1 MNSKFVIT
9 PRLPK
14 LLHGA
19 DYNPEQWL
27 KVEGIF
33 EKDIEYMKKAGFNCV
48 TLGVFS
54 WSMLEPD
61 DGVYNFSWMDKVI
74 NTLYENDIYTILAT
88 PTGAR
93 PVWLTHKYPEVSRVE
108 KNRVKNLHGGRHN
121 HCYTS
126 PVYRR
131 KTKEINTRLAERYAN
146 NPAVIMWHIS
156 NELSGQCYCDKC
168 QSAFR
173 EWLKKK
179 YNNDLDALNDAWYTI
194 FWSQKYS
201 DWEQIEAPADNGMSV
216 LHGLNLDWN
225 RFCTEQT
232 LDFYREEVKAVKSVN
247 PDIPCTINMMAMFTE
262 LDYTKF
268 LDDVDVISW
277 DSYPC
282 WHTGDDYWNA
292 MSTAFNHD
300 LMRSYKNQPFMM
312 MENTPSTANWC
323 GVSRLRHPN
332 LLELTSMQALAH
344 GSNTV
349 QYFQWRQSNGSCEKW
364 HGAVISHRGKD
375 DTMVFKNVAKVG
387 ENLKKL
393 NDDLYNADISPKVAI
408 IFDTENKWAI
418 DDGKGPR
425 NIGMKYNE
433 ACLCH
438 YAPFWEAGIPC
449 DVIDSTASF
458 EKYDL
463 LIAPML
469 YMLKDG
475 VADRL
480 KSFVKNGGTLVG
492 TYFTGLVNETDLCF
506 NGDLPGQGLSEVFG
520 LWQEDFDALYDHQ
533 ENQIAVYEQKA
544 GFKGTF
550 KTSVICD
557 LVHPTTAN
565 VLGTFTKDWYAGWPA
580 LLENKYGKG
589 SAFYIASF
597 ADITFLKELYSV
609 ICKRIGI
616 ERNLDVEFP
625 KNVTVGKRG
634 DIYFFQNF
642 NDHEEV
648 VNLSSDMQFTNA
660 VTGEK
665 IKDRVVIPS
674 YGVVVAK

>member
-1 MNSKFVIT
+1 MNNNAIIT

-27 KVEGIF
+27 KTDGIF
-33 EKDIEYMKKAGFNCV
+33 EKDIEYMKEAGFNCV

-54 WSMLEPD
+54 WSMLEID
-61 DGVYNFSWMDKVI
+61 DGIYDFSWMDKVI
-74 NTLYENDIYTILAT
+74 NTLYENGIYTILAT

-108 KNRVKNLHGGRHN
+108 RNRVRNLHGGRHN

-126 PVYRR
+126 PIYRR
-131 KTKEINTRLAERYAN
+131 KTKEINTRLAERYAS

-156 NELSGQCYCDKC
+156 NELGGQCYCDKC
-168 QSAFR
+168 QAAFR
-173 EWLKKK
+173 NWLKKK
-179 YNNDLDALNDAWYTI
+179 YNNDLEALNDAWYTI
-194 FWSQKYS
+194 FWSQKYT
-201 DWEQIEAPADNGMSV
+201 DWEQIEAPAEHGMPV

-232 LDFYREEVKAVKSVN
+232 LDFYREEVKAVKAVN
-247 PDIPCTINMMAMFTE
+247 SDVPCTINMMGFYTG
-262 LDYTKF
+262 LDYSKF
-268 LDDVDVISW
+268 SDDVDVISW
-277 DSYPC
+277 DSYPS
-282 WHTGDDYWNA
+282 WHEGDDYWNA

-300 LMRSYKNQPFMM
+300 LMRSFKDQPFMM

-323 GVSRLRHPN
+323 GVSRLRRPN

-364 HGAVISHRGKD
+364 HSAVISHRGKD
-375 DTMVFKNVAKVG
+375 DTMIFKSVSKVG

-393 NDDLYNADISPKVAI
+393 NDDLYSADISPKVAI

-438 YAPFWEAGIPC
+438 YAPFWDEGIPC
-449 DVIDSTASF
+449 DVIDSTAGF

-469 YMLKDG
+469 YMLKNG
-475 VADRL
+475 VAERL
-480 KSFVKNGGTLVG
+480 KSFVENGGTLVG
-492 TYFTGLVNETDLCF
+492 TYFTGLANETDLCF
-506 NGDLPGQGLSEVFG
+506 NGELPAQGLHEVFG
-520 LWQEDFDALYDHQ
+520 LWEEDIDALYDGQ
-533 ENQIAVYEQKA
+533 ENEIAVEDKKT

-550 KTSVICD
+550 KTSVLCD
-557 LVHPTTAN
+557 LVHPTTAS
-565 VLGTFTKDWYAGWPA
+565 VLGTYTKDWYAGWPA
-580 LLENKYGKG
+580 ILENKYGKG
-589 SAFYIASF
+589 TAYYIASF
-597 ADITFLKELYSV
+597 ADILLLKKLYGT
-609 ICKRIGI
+609 ICKNIGI
-616 ERNLDVEFP
+616 ERNLDVDLP

-634 DIYFFQNF
+634 NLYFFQNF
-642 NDHEEV
+642 NNHEEV
-648 VNLSSDMQFTNA
+648 VNLSKEMRFTNA
-660 VTGEK
+660 LTGEK
-665 IKDRVVIPS
+665 IKNRVVIPP
-674 YGVVVAK
+674 YGVIIAK

>member
-27 KVEGIF
+27 KVKGVF
-33 EKDIEYMKKAGFNCV
+33 EKDIEYMKQAGFNCV

-61 DGVYNFSWMDKVI
+61 DGVYDFSWMDKVI
-74 NTLYENDIYTILAT
+74 NTLYENGIYTILAT

-173 EWLKKK
+173 EWLKNK
-179 YNNDLDALNDAWYTI
+179 YNNDLEALNDAWYTI

-262 LDYTKF
+262 LDYSKF
-268 LDDVDVISW
+268 LNDVDVISW

-282 WHTGDDYWNA
+282 WHEGDDYWNA

-332 LLELTSMQALAH
+332 LLELTSMQALVH

-375 DTMVFKNVAKVG
+375 DTMVFRNVAKVG
-387 ENLKKL
+387 KDLKKL
-393 NDDLYNADISPKVAI
+393 NDDLYNADINPKVAI

-449 DVIDSTASF
+449 DVIDSTTSF

-480 KSFVKNGGTLVG
+480 KGFVNNGGTLVG

-520 LWQEDFDALYDHQ
+520 LWQEDLDALYDHQ
-533 ENQIAVYEQKA
+533 ENQIAVDEQKA
-544 GFKGTF
+544 DFKGTF
-550 KTSVICD
+550 KTSVMCD
-557 LVHPTTAN
+557 LVHPTTAD

-597 ADITFLKELYSV
+597 ADITFLKEFYSV

-616 ERNLDVEFP
+616 ERNLDVELP

-634 DIYFFQNF
+634 NIYFFQNF

-660 VTGEK
+660 LTGEE
-665 IKDRVVIPS
+665 IKDRVVIPP
-674 YGVVVAK
+674 YGVVVGK

>member
-27 KVEGIF
+27 KVEGVF

-61 DGVYNFSWMDKVI
+61 DGVYDFSWMDKVI
-74 NTLYENDIYTILAT
+74 NTLYKNGIYTILAT

-375 DTMVFKNVAKVG
+375 DTIVFKNVVKVG
-387 ENLKKL
+387 KDLKKL

-458 EKYDL
+458 DKYDL

-480 KSFVKNGGTLVG
+480 KSFVNNGGTLVG

-533 ENQIAVYEQKA
+533 ENQIAVDEQKA

-550 KTSVICD
+550 KTSVMCD

-565 VLGTFTKDWYAGWPA
+565 VLGTFAKDWYAGWPA

-597 ADITFLKELYSV
+597 ADIIFLKEFYSV

-616 ERNLDVEFP
+616 ERNLDVELP

-642 NDHEEV
+642 NSHEET
-648 VNLSSDMQFTNA
+648 VNLSNKMQFTNA
-660 VTGEK
+660 LTGEK

-674 YGVVVAK
+674 YGVIVAK

>member
-9 PRLPK
+9 PKLPR
-14 LLHGA
+14 LLHGG

-27 KVEGIF
+27 KADGVF

-54 WSMLEPD
+54 WSMLEPE
-61 DGVYNFSWMDKVI
+61 DGVYDFLWLDKVI
-74 NTLYENDIYTILAT
+74 NNLYENGIYTILAT
-88 PTGAR
+88 PSGAR

-108 KNRVKNLHGGRHN
+108 KNRVRNLHGGRHN

-156 NELSGQCYCDKC
+156 NELGGQCYCEKC

-179 YNNDLDALNDAWYTI
+179 YNNDLEALNDAWYTI
-194 FWSQKYS
+194 FWSEKYS
-201 DWEQIEAPADNGMSV
+201 DWEQIEAPADNGMYA

-247 PDIPCTINMMAMFTE
+247 PDIPCTINMMGMFTGI
-262 LDYTKF
+262 DYSKF
-268 LDDVDVISW
+268 ADDVDVISW

-282 WHTGDDYWNA
+282 WHEGDDYWNA

-300 LMRSYKNQPFMM
+300 LMRSLKNQPFML

-375 DTMVFKNVAKVG
+375 DTMTFKNVAKVG

-393 NDDLYNADISPKVAI
+393 NDGLYSADINPKVAI

-418 DDGKGPR
+418 DDGIGPR

-458 EKYDL
+458 ERYDL

-469 YMLKDG
+469 CMLKNG

-480 KSFVKNGGTLVG
+480 KCFVKNGGTLVS

-533 ENQIAVYEQKA
+533 ENQIAVDGQKA

-550 KTSVICD
+550 KTSVMCD
-557 LVHPTTAN
+557 LVHPTTAE

-597 ADITFLKELYSV
+597 ADITLLKELYSV
-609 ICKRIGI
+609 ICKRKGI
-616 ERNLDVEFP
+616 QRNLDVELP

-634 DIYFFQNF
+634 YFYFFQNF
-642 NDHEEV
+642 NNCEET
-648 VNLSSDMQFTNA
+648 VNLADDMEFTNA
-660 VTGEK
+660 LTGEK
-665 IKDRVVIPS
+665 IKNKVVIPP
-674 YGVVVAK
+674 YGTVVVK

>member
-1 MNSKFVIT
+1 MNNKMSIT
-9 PRLPK
+9 PKLSK

-27 KVEGIF
+27 KSDGVF

-48 TLGVFS
+48 TLGVFA
-54 WSMLEPD
+54 WSMLETD
-61 DGVYNFSWMDKVI
+61 DGVYDFSWMDKVI
-74 NTLYENDIYTILAT
+74 NTLYENGIYTILAT

-108 KNRVKNLHGGRHN
+108 RNRVRNLHGGRHN

-146 NPAVIMWHIS
+146 NPAVIMWHVS
-156 NELSGQCYCDKC
+156 NELGGQCYCDKC

-173 EWLKKK
+173 NWLKKK
-179 YNNDLDALNDAWYTI
+179 YNNDLEALNDAWYTI
-194 FWSQKYS
+194 FWSQKYT
-201 DWEQIEAPADNGMSV
+201 DWEQIEAPAEHGMPV
-216 LHGLNLDWN
+216 LHALNLDWN

-232 LDFYREEVKAVKSVN
+232 LDFYREEVKALKNVN
-247 PDIPCTINMMAMFTE
+247 PDIPCTINMMGLYTGI
-262 LDYTKF
+262 DYSKF

-277 DSYPC
+277 DSYPS
-282 WHTGDDYWNA
+282 WHEGDDYWNA

-300 LMRSYKNQPFMM
+300 LMRSFKDQPFMM

-364 HGAVISHRGKD
+364 HSAVVSHRGTD
-375 DTMVFKNVAKVG
+375 DTMIFKNVSKVG
-387 ENLKKL
+387 DNLKKL
-393 NDDLYNADISPKVAI
+393 NDDLYNADINAKVAI

-418 DDGKGPR
+418 EDGKGPR

-433 ACLCH
+433 ACLSH
-438 YAPFWEAGIPC
+438 YAPFWDAGIYC

-475 VADRL
+475 VAERL
-480 KSFVKNGGTLVG
+480 KAFVKNGGTLVG
-492 TYFTGLVNETDLCF
+492 TYFTGLANETDLCF
-506 NGDLPGQGLSEVFG
+506 NGELPAQGLAEVFG
-520 LWQEDFDALYDHQ
+520 LWEEDFDALYD
-533 ENQIAVYEQKA
+533 NQKNEIAVEDKKS

-550 KTSVICD
+550 KTSILCD
-557 LVHPTTAN
+557 LVHPTTAS
-565 VLGTFTKDWYAGWPA
+565 VIGTYTKDWYAGWPA
-580 LLENKYGKG
+580 LLVNKYGKG
-589 SAFYIASF
+589 EAYYLASF
-597 ADITFLKELYSV
+597 ADITLLKKLYSA
-609 ICKRIGI
+609 ICHNINI
-616 ERNLDVEFP
+616 QRNLDVDLP

-634 DIYFFQNF
+634 NLYFFQNF
-642 NDHEEV
+642 NKHEEII
-648 VNLSSDMQFTNA
+648 NLKKDMKFTN
-660 VTGEK
+660 VLTEEK
-665 IKDRVVIPS
+665 IKNRVVIPP
-674 YGVVVAK
+674 YGVIVAK